1 MTKHLTTRLL
11 LVILACMIGTN
22 GYSYD
27 IAIKNAQGIDIY
39 YNYVNNNKDLEVTFL
54 SSENPSYSGDITI
67 PEEITYLDK
76 TYKVVYIGDFAFRR
90 CSNLAAITIPNS
102 VTSIGTSAFAY
113 CI

>member
-1 MTKHLTTRLL
+1 MQPKTINLFNQQVIIMTKHLTTRLL

-76 TYKVVYIGDFAFRR
+76 TYKVVYIGDFAFLE
-90 CSNLAAITIPNS
+90 STI
-102 VTSIGTSAFAY
+102 AY
-113 CI
+113 

>member
-76 TYKVVYIGDFAFRR
+76 TYKVVYIGDFAFAT
-90 CSNLAAITIPNS
+90 CKELVSVNISNSITCI
-102 VTSIGTSAFAY
+102 VDYAFAGRS
-113 CI
+113 